1 MSKKELPILY
11 SDLSYK
17 MDNQELLGHKVTK
30 LLMQYVQNVYVH
42 IIYNVHMYKARVK
55 KIQFTCSEWQTVSS
69 INLYNYFYFFLSF
82 VPNTKQK
89 PPPLI
94 LSRLRAWHIVCLF
107 YIFTKNIRFL
117 GHTVTWM
124 FDWKI

>member
-55 KIQFTCSEWQTVSS
+55 KIQFTCSELTDSV
-69 INLYNYFYFFLSF
+69 
-82 VPNTKQK
+82 
-89 PPPLI
+89 
-94 LSRLRAWHIVCLF
+94 
-107 YIFTKNIRFL
+107 
-117 GHTVTWM
+117 
-124 FDWKI
+124 FD